1 MPDMPPA
8 PPPDRRDARFDV
20 ESQGG
25 DPGPGAMDGPRRSPR
40 TQARRD
46 PWGALAKALNDLG
59 GSAATLAKAQA
70 RLDRGTLTLSL
81 PGGRKLAEGRRAAKN
96 NPAVV
101 EAVHRYYSDTTSLEV
116 IPLPGTGSDRDRQDA
131 LERLVL
137 ADPDMQRILRA
148 LDAQLHRVVP
158 LTDEASD

>member
-1 MPDMPPA
+1 MPPA
-8 PPPDRRDARFDV
+8 PPPDLRDDRFDV
-20 ESQGG
+20 EA
-25 DPGPGAMDGPRRSPR
+25 DPSPMDGPRQPSRPA
-40 TQARRD
+40 QARQD
-46 PWGALAKALNDLG
+46 PWGALARAFQELG
-59 GSAATLAKAQA
+59 GSAAVLAKAQA
-70 RLDRGTLTLSL
+70 RLDKGTLTLSL

-116 IPLPGTGSDRDRQDA
+116 IPLPGTGTDRDRQDA

-148 LDAQLHRVVP
+148 LDAQLDRVVP
-158 LTDEASD
+158 LTDDNGD

>member
-8 PPPDRRDARFDV
+8 PPPDLRDDRFDV
-20 ESQGG
+20 ESER
-25 DPGPGAMDGPRRSPR
+25 DGPRAQDGPR
-40 TQARRD
+40 QPSQKTQARRD

-59 GSAATLAKAQA
+59 GSAAILAKAQA
-70 RLDRGTLTLSL
+70 RLDKGTLTLSL

-101 EAVHRYYSDTTSLEV
+101 EAVHRYYSDQTSLEV

-131 LERLVL
+131 LERMVL

-148 LDAQLHRVVP
+148 LDAQLDRVVP
-158 LTDEASD
+158 LTDDNGD